1 MFHRL
6 YFQVVAILDQVMA
19 NRRVEKN
26 CDLDYFVEYVLLELF
41 VVVDTVVGKMGV
53 NDNEVE
59 SVVLVRLIEAMEA
72 VDSDDKVYVASRQEN
87 EISYQ

>member
-72 VDSDDKVYVASRQEN
+72 VDNDDEVYVASRQEN